1 MKIRAA
7 LLCAL
12 VIPLAACAREDSTPT
27 ASPVAQ
33 GAQADPLPA
42 APTEPVPEGDP
53 RIALAAKMPGTRPED
68 LRVTP
73 VPGIYEIAH
82 SGEVSYVSADGQYVF
97 SGDLYKVTA
106 NGDFPNLSEA
116 RRREMRLQMLAA
128 MPESEMIQFGDASA
142 PHVITVFTDVDCQW
156 CRHMHSEIADYN
168 KQGIRVRY
176 ISYPRTGPETESW
189 DKAVAVWCSKDRS
202 AALTEAKLG
211 KPVKSAPC
219 DAPVAR
225 QFRLGQQ
232 FGLTGTPGV
241 VLETGELIPGY
252 LKPKDLLQ
260 AIADSM
266 GAAAE

>member
-12 VIPLAACAREDSTPT
+12 VIPLAACAREDSTPA
-27 ASPVAQ
+27 ASPA
-33 GAQADPLPA
+33 AQADPLPA

-53 RIALAAKMPGTRPED
+53 RIALSAKMPGTRPED

-82 SGEVSYVSADGQYVF
+82 NGEVSYVSADGQYVF

-128 MPESEMIQFGDASA
+128 MPESEMIQFGAANA
-142 PHVITVFTDVDCQW
+142 PHVITVFTDMDCQW
-156 CRHMHSEIADYN
+156 CRHMHAEIADYN

-176 ISYPRTGPETESW
+176 ISYPRTGPNTESW
-189 DKAVAVWCSKDRS
+189 DKAVAVWCAKDRN
-202 AALTEAKLG
+202 AALTDAKLG
-211 KPVKSAPC
+211 KPVKSAQC

-232 FGLTGTPGV
+232 FALTGTPGV

-252 LKPKDLLQ
+252 LQPKDMLQ

-266 GAAAE
+266 GAAAAN

>member
-12 VIPLAACAREDSTPT
+12 AVPLAACAREATPP
-27 ASPVAQ
+27 ASPAAEA
-33 GAQADPLPA
+33 AQADPLPA
-42 APTEPVPEGDP
+42 APAERVPEGDP
-53 RIALAAKMPGTRPED
+53 RIALSAKMPGTRPED

-82 SGEVSYVSADGQYVF
+82 NGEVSYVSADGQYVF

-128 MPESEMIQFGDASA
+128 MPESDMIQFGAANA
-142 PHVITVFTDVDCQW
+142 PHVITVFTDMDCQW
-156 CRHMHSEIADYN
+156 CRHMHAEIADYN

-176 ISYPRTGPETESW
+176 ISYPRTGPDTESW
-189 DKAVAVWCSKDRS
+189 YKAVSVWCAKDRN
-202 AALTEAKLG
+202 AALTDAKLG
-211 KPVKSAPC
+211 KPVKSAQC

-252 LKPKDLLQ
+252 LQPKDMLQ